1 MSSTDFDAETINVSK
16 TLPDEIELE
25 SQLSDW
31 NHEKYQIKDE
41 LGRGAS
47 GKVLLATDSH
57 IGREIAIKEL
67 LKDTRPVFLRKKKP
81 GYYINIM
88 KRFLRE
94 ARITGQLEHPSI
106 IPVHEIGAK
115 DDGTLYYT
123 MRRIQGKTFHQEIKA
138 ADTTAKKL
146 KLLPHFINVCN
157 AVAYAHSMGV
167 IHRDIKP
174 DNIMVGPFGETFLVD
189 WGIAK
194 APNLPEIS
202 DPDSMDISNSIDTTN
217 SINSGVNIDA
227 TIVGSIIGTPS
238 YMPPEQAA
246 GKTDEVD
253 ERSDIYSLGA
263 VLYRVLTG
271 TRPFASNNVYKTI
284 NETIN
289 GKLKHVLELNPDV
302 PPEIAEVAM
311 KALAKK
317 KEDRYKTASEITDE
331 ISSWMSGGKVSV
343 YNYSSIELIKKFY
356 NKNKRLSI
364 ALVAL
369 TLVIFSALTVVSYSL
384 SNEKEARQIADDA
397 LLMKEAETRKAHYH
411 MSQGL
416 FQEAGKNLE
425 AGFYGLAMLFS
436 ASALQN
442 NPANPQSHYFS
453 PDYAKEV
460 PESALILAK
469 SNSTFHIGN
478 DSSGF
483 QFYSSINTGSALCD
497 VKISPDGKT
506 IAAASE
512 NGRIL
517 FFDIDGKKLSEIDG
531 HKDKIFS
538 IDWSSN
544 GFQLISGSYDGSV
557 ALWDYKSG
565 KLLKRMEG
573 LGENVYRVSFF
584 DNDSKIISSGYDGK
598 IRMWEVPSGN
608 SLTVFGRHKD
618 AVYSSDVSPDGKIV
632 ISADYTGKTLLWN
645 VSAPNSVK
653 TLEGEKETIFSVK
666 FSPSGKFAVAG
677 GYGRKIFV
685 YSIPDGK
692 LIGKTTVT
700 SPVTSTSFNSEGN
713 GLTVSHYNGDISV
726 FSFPELEKIVSFPSH
741 KGIIWGIDSFKD
753 DRLAT
758 AGYDGKIRLWKNI
771 LKKRIKNFTMSKAMT
786 FSVDRSKSGI
796 TASGNED
803 GTVTLVSEKKKDVL
817 SVHGDAVW
825 NLEFS
830 GNSKLLATASI
841 DKSVAIIDVNDG
853 NVIKKLNDHQ
863 DAVYSVNFS
872 KDSSMLVTGSLDGT
886 AIVYNT
892 DNWKIIKRFED
903 HSKGIWRASFSPDS
917 SEIASV
923 SDDFSLKVWSIKDS
937 TVRSFKSEDILS
949 TVNYSNDG
957 KKIFVSGKK
966 GVLYVF
972 QASDLKKISEFKV
985 TDQWINYSSLSADS
999 SLIALSS
1006 NDNLVR
1012 ILSTVDGKLLF
1023 EIKAGESLGI
1033 KITENKLLKCTGKK
1047 IREIPLDHLLQKKDP
1062 EKLLDRSRKKTGLD
1076 LKGFKT
1082 DFSN

>member
-1 MSSTDFDAETINVSK
+1 MNGTDFDAQTVNVNK
-16 TLPDEIELE
+16 TLPDEIEIE
-25 SQLSDW
+25 TQLSQW
-31 NHEKYQIKDE
+31 NHEKYQLKDE

-47 GKVLLATDSH
+47 GRVLLATDSH
-57 IGREIAIKEL
+57 IGREIAVKEL
-67 LKDTRPVFLRKKKP
+67 LKDNRPVFLRKKKP

-106 IPVHEIGAK
+106 IPVHEIGVK

-123 MRRIQGKTFHQEIKA
+123 MRRIQGKTFHQKIKA

-146 KLLPHFINVCN
+146 KLLPHFIDVCN

-174 DNIMVGPFGETFLVD
+174 DNIMVGPYGETFLVD

-194 APNLPEIS
+194 APNLPEIK
-202 DPDSMDISNSIDTTN
+202 DPDSIEITAS
-217 SINSGVNIDA
+217 SINSGVNIAD
-227 TIVGSIIGTPS
+227 TIVGSVIGTPS

-271 TRPFASNNVYKTI
+271 SRPFASNNVYKTI

-289 GKLKHVLELNPDV
+289 GKLSHVLELNPEI

-311 KALAKK
+311 KALSKK
-317 KEDRYKTASEITDE
+317 KEDRYNSASEITDE
-331 ISSWMSGGKVSV
+331 ITSWMSGGKVSV
-343 YNYSSIELIKKFY
+343 YNYSSIELLKKFY

-369 TLVIFSALTVVSYSL
+369 TLVIISALTVVSYSL
-384 SNEKEARQIADDA
+384 SNEKKARLIADNA
-397 LLMKEAETRKAHYH
+397 LHMKEAETRKAHYH

-416 FQEAGKNLE
+416 FQEAKKNLD

-436 ASALQN
+436 ASALEN
-442 NPANPQSHYFS
+442 NPANPQSPYFS
-453 PDYAKEV
+453 SDYTKEV
-460 PESALILAK
+460 PESDLILAK
-469 SNSTFHIGN
+469 SNSTYHIGN

-483 QFYSSINTGSALCD
+483 QFYSSIDAGSALCD

-512 NGRIL
+512 NGHIL
-517 FFDIDGKKLSEIDG
+517 LFNINGKKLSEIDG

-557 ALWDYKSG
+557 ALWDFKSG
-565 KLLKRMEG
+565 KLIKRMEG
-573 LGENVYRVSFF
+573 LSENVYRVSFF

-598 IRMWEVPSGN
+598 IRTWDVSSGK
-608 SLTVFGRHKD
+608 SLTVFGKHKD
-618 AVYSSDVSPDGKIV
+618 AVYSSDVSPDGKLV

-645 VSAPNSVK
+645 VSAPHLAK
-653 TLEGEKETIFSVK
+653 TLEGEGETIFSVK
-666 FSPSGKFAVAG
+666 FSPSGKYAVAG
-677 GYGRKIFV
+677 GYGKKIFV

-692 LIGKTTVT
+692 LIRKITVT
-700 SPVTSTSFNSEGN
+700 SPITSASFNSNGN
-713 GLTVSHYNGDISV
+713 GLTVSHYNGDVSV
-726 FSFPELEKIVSFPSH
+726 FSFPELEKIVSFPTH
-741 KGIIWGIDSFKD
+741 KGIIWGIDPFKD

-771 LKKRIKNFTMSKAMT
+771 LKKRIKNFAMGETMT
-786 FSVDRSKSGI
+786 FSVDRSKNGV

-803 GTVTLVSEKKKDVL
+803 GTVTLVSEKKTNVL
-817 SVHGDAVW
+817 SVHSNAVW

-830 GNSKLLATASI
+830 SNSKFLATASI
-841 DKSVAIIDVNDG
+841 DKSVAIIDVAKG
-853 NVIKKLNDHQ
+853 KVIKKLNDHQ

-872 KDSSMLVTGSLDGT
+872 KDSSMLVTASLDGT
-886 AIVYNT
+886 SIVYNT
-892 DNWKIIKRFED
+892 ENWKIIKRFED
-903 HSKGIWRASFSPDS
+903 HSKGIWRAVFSPDMS
-917 SEIASV
+917 QIASV
-923 SDDFSLKVWSIKDS
+923 SDDFSLKVWSIKGS
-937 TVRSFKSEDILS
+937 EVRSFKSEDILS
-949 TVNYSNDG
+949 TVNYSSDG

-966 GVLYVF
+966 GTLYALK
-972 QASDLKKISEFKV
+972 ASDLKKLNEFKV

-999 SLIALSS
+999 SIIALSS

-1012 ILSTVDGKLLF
+1012 ILSTSDGQLLF
-1023 EIKAGESLGI
+1023 EIKTDESLGI
-1033 KITENKLLKCTGKK
+1033 KITENKLLKCSGSQ
-1047 IREIPLDHLLQKKDP
+1047 IREIPLDHLLQQ
-1062 EKLLDRSRKKTGLD
+1062 EKPKQLLDRSQKKTGLD

-1082 DFSN
+1082 GFSI